1 MNADGRTP
9 SPATRAGA
17 LRDTLALIAL
27 VLLSVLPYVGEI
39 GFYSDDWSFL
49 GPFRNAPDP
58 SLPGIYRAAISPV
71 TAMRPVGVMYL
82 AGLYKLSGL
91 NPFGYHL
98 ANAAV
103 LAAAV
108 VLLYLALRE
117 LGLRRSASFAAAA
130 VFGTLPHYCTDRFWM
145 SALPIV
151 LSAALYLFSL
161 YATLR
166 TARER
171 VSRGWKGLAWV
182 SLLGSLLAYELFLPL
197 FGLNTLLLWY
207 RLRRIGAGKGATA
220 VLLGVDL
227 AAMAG
232 VALFKAATTIRLYD
246 WDASWHLRWFARL
259 FRDALFISFGRY
271 GWELPG
277 RVAQLLA
284 DRIGGADILAA
295 VCIGLLVAVWLY
307 GADTEAESGGAARR
321 GLGLAGAGL
330 VVFFLGYAIFLTN
343 TNAYITATGIANR
356 IAIASAL
363 GVALVFVGGFRALS
377 GSLPA
382 WRRGVFALATALLC
396 TAGSLVNSAIASY
409 WVAAY
414 DAEQEVLAALR
425 ERFPRLPSG
434 STLILDGVCPYQGPA
449 IVFESHWDLAGALA
463 VQYGDPSLKADV
475 VTPSLKVEDGG
486 LSTVIYGYYVH
497 YPYGERLFVY
507 HPGRDQVHAM
517 TDAEAARAYFE
528 RAYPDLSRGCPK
540 GHPGYGVPIFR

>member
-1 MNADGRTP
+1 MGHRLGRD
-9 SPATRAGA
+9 A
-17 LRDTLALIAL
+17 LVLIAL
-27 VLLSVLPYVGEI
+27 VLLSVLPYAGEI

-49 GPFRNAPDP
+49 SSFRTAQDP
-58 SLPGIYRAAISPV
+58 SLLGIYRAAISPV

-82 AGLYKLSGL
+82 AGLYKLFGL
-91 NPFGYHL
+91 NPFGYHA
-98 ANAAV
+98 ANTAV

-108 VLLYLALRE
+108 VLLYLVLCE
-117 LGLRRSASFAAAA
+117 LGLRRSTSFATAA

-151 LSAALYLFSL
+151 LSTALYLLSL

-166 TARER
+166 AARER
-171 VSRGWKGLAWV
+171 VSWGWKGLAWV

-197 FGLNTLLLWY
+197 FGLNLLLLWY
-207 RLRRIGAGKGATA
+207 RLRRMGAGKGITA
-220 VLLGVDL
+220 VLLGSDL

-232 VALFKAATTIRLYD
+232 VALFKVETTIRLYD

-284 DRIGGADILAA
+284 DRIGGTDILAA

-307 GADTEAESGGAARR
+307 VATPEAEPGRAVRR
-321 GLGLAGAGL
+321 QGLGMIGAGF

-343 TNAYITATGIANR
+343 TNAYVTATGIANR

-363 GVALVFVGGFRALS
+363 GVALVFVGVFRALS

-382 WRRGVFALATALLC
+382 WRRGVFALTVALLC
-396 TAGSLVNSAIASY
+396 TAGALVNSAIASY
-409 WVAAY
+409 WIAAY
-414 DAEQEVLAALR
+414 DVEQEALAAIR
-425 ERFPRLPSG
+425 ERFPRLPPG

-475 VTPSLKVEDGG
+475 VTPILKVEDGG

-497 YPYGERLFVY
+497 YPYGERLFLY
-507 HPGRDQVHAM
+507 HPGRDQVHVM
-517 TDAEAARAYFE
+517 TDAKTARAYFE
-528 RAYPDLSRGCPK
+528 RDYPDLSRGCPA
-540 GHPGYGVPIFR
+540 GRPGDGVPIFR